1 MQFLERE
8 VISMVEFNIVE
19 GSRLEDEL
27 DWDNLKK
34 DYQDLTLTVAE
45 IQTKYGL
52 TNSKWQ
58 TVRKHLESEGI
69 PLRNRGRVKNSY
81 GDHNAKHYHK
91 DKRSGKYLV
100 RKVLDGKYTVFG
112 LFDTEN
118 EAKAKVEELKRNGWK
133 K

>member
-1 MQFLERE
+1 
-8 VISMVEFNIVE
+8 MVEFNIVE

-27 DWDNLKK
+27 DWEGLKT

-45 IQTKYGL
+45 IQDKYGL

-58 TVRKHLESEGI
+58 TVRKHLEDEGI

-91 DKRSGKYLV
+91 DKRSGKFIV
-100 RKVLDGKYTVFG
+100 RRVINGKYTMFG
-112 LFDTEN
+112 LYRTED
-118 EAKAKVEELKRNGWK
+118 EAQERVRELKENGWK